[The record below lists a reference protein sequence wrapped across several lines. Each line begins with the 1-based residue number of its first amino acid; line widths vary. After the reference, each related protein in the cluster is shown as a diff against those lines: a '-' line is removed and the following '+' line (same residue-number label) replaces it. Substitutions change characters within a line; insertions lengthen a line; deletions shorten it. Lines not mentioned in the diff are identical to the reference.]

1 MKISRIIILGFILYL
16 VYQCSEMCGG
26 VRDAPNEVEPIYT
39 EAQRDSIKQLEHM
52 DNMEDMAYRVARRY
66 VRQSLNHP
74 KTADF
79 PILSQP
85 LIENQGDSTFLVSHY
100 VDAKNSFGVEG
111 RLHYTAKVQY
121 AGGDVDNEI
130 NWVLWDL
137 KTDE

>member
-1 MKISRIIILGFILYL
+1 M
-16 VYQCSEMCGG
+16 
-26 VRDAPNEVEPIYT
+26 NESYANLT
-39 EAQRDSIKQLEHM
+39 AAQRDSIDQVKHM
-52 DNMEDMAYRVARRY
+52 DRMERMAYRVARRY

-85 LIENQGDSTFLVSHY
+85 LIEHQGDSAFLVSHY

-121 AGGDVDNEI
+121 GGGDVDNEN

-137 KTDE
+137 KTSE

>member
-1 MKISRIIILGFILYL
+1 MKISRIIILGFVLYL
-16 VYQCSEMCGG
+16 VYQCSEMCDG
-26 VRDAPNEVEPIYT
+26 VSGSSNESYANLT
-39 EAQRDSIKQLEHM
+39 AAQRDSIDQVKHM
-52 DNMEDMAYRVARRY
+52 DRMERMAYRVARRY

-85 LIENQGDSTFLVSHY
+85 LIEHQGDSAFLVSHY

-121 AGGDVDNEI
+121 AGGDIDNEN

-137 KTDE
+137 KTSE